1 MTSFFSVFYLAIFL
15 PVMFILYN
23 VCPKK
28 YRPFVL
34 ILGSYVYFYSISGK
48 LLMYLLF
55 STMSIHHIGLWLTDI
70 QNQRNITLKA
80 AEKEEK
86 KAIKAEYLKKQRKVL
101 AFGVLLHLGILLTVK
116 YTPFF
121 ATNINTL
128 FDVFG
133 VDITLTIPKIMMPI
147 GISFYTL
154 QAVSYIFD
162 VYRETIP
169 ADKNI
174 CRLALYM
181 SFFPQI
187 MEGPISRYSDTAMNL
202 YKGER
207 STYESLTMGLQRI
220 LFAMLKKMVIADRL
234 NDFIQEIFTNYGQYD
249 GGVILIGAIC
259 YTIQLYMEFS
269 GTMDIVIG
277 TAQMFNVRLPENFK
291 QPFFSRTISD
301 FWSRWHITLGTFFK
315 DYIFYPLTMSKPL
328 KKLTTKARKRLGN
341 HLGPMLA
348 GAIALFSVWICNGLW
363 HGAGWQYIFFGMYH
377 FALILTGNIVEPYSR
392 KLLEKLHIKKEGFI
406 YGVFAMAR
414 TAVLVVIGE
423 LFFRAEG
430 FRAGL
435 AMFKRIIYD
444 FSFASIKNELVF
456 TLGMD
461 KHDFLI
467 VAISVLIIFVVSLLK
482 ENNINVRGEIAKKP
496 IVIRWM
502 VYYAIIMFIIIF
514 GAYGRGYTPV
524 DPIYAN
530 F

>member
-1 MTSFFSVFYLAIFL
+1 
-15 PVMFILYN
+15 
-23 VCPKK
+23 
-28 YRPFVL
+28 
-34 ILGSYVYFYSISGK
+34 
-48 LLMYLLF
+48 
-55 STMSIHHIGLWLTDI
+55 
-70 QNQRNITLKA
+70 
-80 AEKEEK
+80 
-86 KAIKAEYLKKQRKVL
+86 
-101 AFGVLLHLGILLTVK
+101 
-116 YTPFF
+116 
-121 ATNINTL
+121 
-128 FDVFG
+128 
-133 VDITLTIPKIMMPI
+133 
-147 GISFYTL
+147 
-154 QAVSYIFD
+154 
-162 VYRETIP
+162 
-169 ADKNI
+169 
-174 CRLALYM
+174 
-181 SFFPQI
+181 
-187 MEGPISRYSDTAMNL
+187 
-202 YKGER
+202 
-207 STYESLTMGLQRI
+207 
-220 LFAMLKKMVIADRL
+220 
-234 NDFIQEIFTNYGQYD
+234 
-249 GGVILIGAIC
+249 
-259 YTIQLYMEFS
+259 
-269 GTMDIVIG
+269 
-277 TAQMFNVRLPENFK
+277 
-291 QPFFSRTISD
+291 
-301 FWSRWHITLGTFFK
+301 
-315 DYIFYPLTMSKPL
+315 
-328 KKLTTKARKRLGN
+328 
-341 HLGPMLA
+341 MLA

-414 TAVLVVIGE
+414 TAILVVIGE

>member
-1 MTSFFSVFYLAIFL
+1 MASFFSIYYLVLFL
-15 PVMFILYN
+15 PPMIILYN
-23 VCPKK
+23 LCPKK
-28 YRPFVL
+28 YRPGIL
-34 ILGSYVYFYSISGK
+34 ILGSYIYFYSISGK

-70 QNQRNITLKA
+70 QNQRNVVLKT

-128 FDVFG
+128 FDFAG
-133 VDITLTIPKIMMPI
+133 VDMRLTIPKIMMPI

-162 VYRETIP
+162 VYRETIS

-207 STYESLTMGLQRI
+207 TTYPNFTLGLQRI
-220 LFAMLKKMVIADRL
+220 LFAMVKKVVVADRL
-234 NDFIQEIFTNYGQYD
+234 NDFIENVFTNYNQYD
-249 GGVILIGAIC
+249 GGIILIGAIC

-277 TAQMFNVRLPENFK
+277 TAQIFNIRLPENFK

-348 GAIALFSVWICNGLW
+348 GAVALFSVWLCNGLW

-392 KLLEKLHIKKEGFI
+392 KLLEKLHIKKEGLP
-406 YGVFAMAR
+406 YGIFAMIR
-414 TAVLVVIGE
+414 TTILVIIGE

-430 FRAGL
+430 LRQGM
-435 AMFKRIIYD
+435 AMFKRIICN
-444 FSFASIKNELVF
+444 FSLASIKNEYIL

-461 KHDFLI
+461 GYDFIIVAVTVLI
-467 VAISVLIIFVVSLLK
+467 VFAVSLLK
-482 ENNINVRGEIAKKP
+482 ENNINVRGEIAKRH
-496 IVIRWM
+496 ILVRWL